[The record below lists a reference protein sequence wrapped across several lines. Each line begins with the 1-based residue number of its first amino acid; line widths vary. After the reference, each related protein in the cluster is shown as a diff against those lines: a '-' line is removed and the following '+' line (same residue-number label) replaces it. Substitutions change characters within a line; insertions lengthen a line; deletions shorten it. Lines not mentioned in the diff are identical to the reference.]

1 MKAFLAP
8 FVLLFSSVWAAPA
21 ARAQEGSR
29 AVGETISM
37 SGSLSDSGSYRS
49 KANDWMIMPDGSTTL
64 GGSLR
69 FLTAPAGTP
78 GMDDGLAFTDVVL
91 SSINARHAF
100 GKRFE
105 IFFGASFLPKQP
117 SFTDERVW
125 QNAAAGMRAGFGKRY
140 AFHLTG
146 SGGALM
152 GDRGM
157 WGSGGA
163 GLQARKSLHATLMV
177 EGDLGSSWTALFEND
192 RSQPSWL
199 IEANAGGQ
207 LVFHEPHGM
216 MGAWVGTEFHF
227 PVADGSVMS
236 DAGAAP
242 YDPQTR
248 VSFEIGGVLS
258 YIDDWDIVAKLSV
271 FDRGDAVNPETTLP
285 ILDGGFDQTQ
295 IMIGLTRH
303 FRPSK
308 SSSRPMQLAE

>member
-1 MKAFLAP
+1 MKTTLAS
-8 FVLLFSSVWAAPA
+8 FIVLALVSAASA
-21 ARAQEGSR
+21 ARAQEASR

-37 SGSLSDSGSYRS
+37 SGGSLSDSGSYRS

-69 FLTAPAGTP
+69 FLTAPTGTP
-78 GMDDGLAFTDVVL
+78 GMDDGLKFTDVVL
-91 SSINARHAF
+91 TSINARHAF
-100 GKRFE
+100 ARRFE

-117 SFTDERVW
+117 SYTDELVW
-125 QNAAAGMRAGFGKRY
+125 QNVAAGMRAGFGKRY

-146 SGGALM
+146 SGGTLM

-157 WGSGGA
+157 WGSAGA
-163 GLQARKSLHATLMV
+163 GLQARKSLHETLLV
-177 EGDLGSSWTALFEND
+177 EGDLGSSWTALSEKD

-227 PVADGSVMS
+227 PVADDSVMS
-236 DAGAAP
+236 DSGAAP

-271 FDRGDAVNPETTLP
+271 FDRGDSVDPATTLP

-295 IMIGLTRH
+295 IMIGVTRH
-303 FRPSK
+303 FKPSK
-308 SSSRPMQLAE
+308 SDSRPMQLAE